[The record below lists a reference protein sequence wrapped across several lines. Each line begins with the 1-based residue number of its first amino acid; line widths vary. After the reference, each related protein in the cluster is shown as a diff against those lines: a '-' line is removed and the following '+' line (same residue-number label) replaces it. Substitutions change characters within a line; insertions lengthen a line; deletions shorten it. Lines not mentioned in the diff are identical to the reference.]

1 MQRKVPRACHN
12 LPRLGTN
19 QFAPKHQPGP
29 KLSAQPKMMSAGK
42 RRGHKACVLAGSSLL
57 TQAAPRLTQQTLQQ
71 LLTAE
76 LWATV
81 CFDSAGKKS

>member
-1 MQRKVPRACHN
+1 MQRKVPRAHHN

-29 KLSAQPKMMSAGK
+29 KLSAQPKVMSARK
-42 RRGHKACVLAGSSLL
+42 RRGHKACVQAGSSLL
-57 TQAAPRLTQQTLQQ
+57 RQAALRLTQQTLQQ

-76 LWATV
+76 IWATV
-81 CFDSAGKKS
+81 YFDSGGKKS